1 MSLTASLLS
10 AVSSLN
16 AVQAQFQITSSN
28 IANVNTPGYSRK
40 TVALSNQV
48 IDGRSAGVRLGDVTR
63 TVNDALVRELR
74 EHISQLG
81 GYRVKEEYLTRT
93 QGYFGTLDSNSSI
106 SHRLSEMGSAF
117 DALAVTP
124 DSPATRSAAVL
135 EAQRTAG
142 QLNLLTD
149 NLQQMRSEADR
160 EIGRTVERINQRLG
174 DISELNHKIER
185 ATVGGDTAPDLQD
198 QRDQLIK
205 ELAEDID
212 IQYFERT
219 TGEVVIMTSGG
230 RTLLDN
236 QPVPLS
242 HTPAAQISAATGH
255 QSGLSGVLYGAT
267 SIDITDELSEG
278 RLGALLEIRDDTLVD
293 LQAQTD
299 RLAEVLRDQVNALH
313 NDGTAYPP
321 PASLTGLRSLAAT
334 DAPTMSGN
342 FRVSVLDSAGV
353 VVETLDIDLAT
364 LAPPNVGQLVTQID
378 GMANAT
384 ASLDA
389 SGQLVIAGTGGNR
402 IAVNELDSLVTTG
415 SSSTGLGHFLGLNN
429 LLDEGLDYDRYASD
443 RLASDT
449 AALSLAGSLSFD
461 IAGTTTNVA
470 YAAGDSLSDIAAA
483 INGALGGAN
492 ITASVVR
499 EAEGYRLQIIDND
512 GDNFFL
518 SDSGPL
524 TLQSNLRPGLPGTAG
539 RLELRQDIQANP
551 DLLARGE
558 LSDAAGLAAGDIG
571 VSAGNGDVAAALG
584 KLFTSDVSFAAAGG
598 LSAVQLTLEGYGAS
612 IVAGSAALTNA
623 AQSDLD
629 LGEGFQ
635 LALENQAASL
645 SQVNLDEE
653 LANIVVL
660 QNTYAASARITT
672 AVSEMLDTL
681 LAAVR

>member
-449 AALSLAGSLSFD
+449 AALGLAGSLSFD
-461 IAGTTTNVA
+461 IAGATTNVA

-558 LSDAAGLAAGDIG
+558 LSDAPGLAAGDIG

>member
-16 AVQAQFQITSSN
+16 AVQAQFQITSGN

-40 TVALSNQV
+40 TVALTNQV
-48 IDGRSAGVRLGDVTR
+48 IDGRSVGVRLGDVSR

-81 GYRVKEEYLTRT
+81 GLRVKQDYMART
-93 QGYFGTLDSNSSI
+93 QGFFGTLDSNSSI
-106 SHRLSEMGSAF
+106 GHRLSELGSAF

-142 QLNLLTD
+142 QLNLLSD
-149 NLQQMRSEADR
+149 NLQQMRTEADR
-160 EIGRTVERINQRLG
+160 EIGRRVDRINQVLG
-174 DISELNHKIER
+174 DISELNQKIER
-185 ATVGGDTAPDLQD
+185 ATAGGETAPDLQD

-219 TGEVVIMTSGG
+219 TGEVVIMTRAG

-236 QPVPLS
+236 QPVPLA
-242 HTPAAQISAATGH
+242 HTPAAQISAATTH

-267 SIDITDELSEG
+267 SLDITDELNEG
-278 RLGALLEIRDDTLVD
+278 RLAALLEIRDDTLVD
-293 LQAQTD
+293 LQAQID
-299 RLAEVLRDQVNALH
+299 RLGEVLRDQVNALH
-313 NDGTAYPP
+313 NDGTAFPP

-334 DAPTMSGN
+334 DAPAMTGN

-353 VVETLDIDLAT
+353 VVETLDIDLAA
-364 LAPPNVGQLVTQID
+364 LAPPNIGQLVTQID
-378 GMANAT
+378 GMTNAT
-384 ASLDA
+384 ASLNA
-389 SGQLVIAGTGGNR
+389 SGQLVIAGTGANR
-402 IAVNELDSLVTTG
+402 IAVNELDSQVTTG
-415 SSSTGLGHFLGLNN
+415 SGSSGLGHFLGLNN
-429 LLDEGLDYDRYASD
+429 LLDDGLDYDLYASD
-443 RLASDT
+443 RLASDS
-449 AALSLAGSLSFD
+449 AALGLGGSLSFN

-470 YAAGDSLSDIAAA
+470 YAAGDSLNDIAAA
-483 INGALGGAN
+483 INGTLGGAN

-499 EAEGYRLQIIDND
+499 EAEGFRLQIVDGD

-551 DLLARGE
+551 NLLARGE
-558 LSDAAGLAAGDIG
+558 LSDAAGLAAGDTG
-571 VSAGNGDVAAALG
+571 LSAGSGDIAAALG
-584 KLFTSDVSFAAAGG
+584 RLFTSDIGFAAAGG
-598 LSAVQLTLEGYGAS
+598 LSAVTLTLEGYGAN
-612 IVAGSAALTNA
+612 IVAGSAALTSA
-623 AQSDLD
+623 AQSDLN

-635 LALENQAASL
+635 LALENQAASI

-672 AVSEMLDTL
+672 VVSELLDTL
-681 LAAVR
+681 LDAVR

>member
-449 AALSLAGSLSFD
+449 AALGLAGSLSFD

>member
-106 SHRLSEMGSAF
+106 SHRLSEIGSAF